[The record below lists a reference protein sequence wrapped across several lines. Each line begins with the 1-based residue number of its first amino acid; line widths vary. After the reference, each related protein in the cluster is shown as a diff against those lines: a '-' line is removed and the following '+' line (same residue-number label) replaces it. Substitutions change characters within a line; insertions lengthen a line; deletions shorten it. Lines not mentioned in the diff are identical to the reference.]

1 MATVTVLNRESAHY
15 EVRDGASVLTAMRTN
30 NAPWRSFCGGQALC
44 GTCCMLVVS
53 GNVAEPTQTEK
64 YFIEGWGYHPSYR
77 LACQT
82 RAMSGEVAVVSC
94 MDENYDPQNSVAA
107 YERGCQAA
115 GVTSQTKTDAK

>member
-1 MATVTVLNRESAHY
+1 
-15 EVRDGASVLTAMRTN
+15 MRTN

-53 GNVAEPTQTEK
+53 GNVSEPTQTEK

-82 RAMSGEVAVVSC
+82 RALGDTAVISC
-94 MDENYDPQNSVAA
+94 MDEGYDPQNSVAA
-107 YERGCQAA
+107 YEKGCQSV
-115 GVTSQTKTDAK
+115 GVESVTKTDAK